1 MNRKNQIY
9 EVFLQSKEQGFTA
22 IEISQKL
29 NLDRANVSS
38 DLNKLVKEGSLVKT
52 NSRPVVF
59 KLQSHT
65 LQQTNHFQN
74 NPANSEY
81 KYEYFYEENIS
92 LRPAIEKARSAI
104 LYPPNGMHTLILG
117 ETGVGKSAFAARMH
131 DFAIRSNVLRK
142 DSPFIIFN
150 CADYANNPQLLL
162 GQLFGVRKGA
172 YTGATEQKGLLEKAN
187 NGILFLDE
195 VHRLTPEGQEMLFT
209 FIDYKLYRRLGE
221 TENERTS
228 NVLIISATTEDP
240 SSTLLSTFTRRIPM
254 VITLPALRDR
264 TYDERFTLIKRFF
277 SEESLRLG
285 KEIVVSANTI
295 RSFLFYPCQN
305 NIGQLKADIQ
315 LACAKAYAD
324 FITHKHDKIR
334 IHSTD
339 LNWYVKEGLFI
350 EKKVKHSITLLN
362 EYFEFSPTKGIIS
375 NPQMDHSADT
385 IYDRID
391 TKYEELKQRGVNQ
404 DELSLLMEND
414 IESYF
419 THYITSINRK
429 LSSKENVQK
438 IIKPE
443 IVTLSEKVL
452 KLAEEKLNKRFNEK
466 ILVALSL
473 HIQTLLQR
481 IQSNKKI
488 HHPNITQIRDQYKN
502 EFSVSIECVKM
513 IEDFSNVSIPFDEV
527 AFITMFFVY
536 GNEDFKVPSSNV
548 KVIVLAHGSGIAREM
563 ANVTNELLENEE
575 VIGIDMPLS
584 EPPQDFL
591 IRVKDYIKSLGKL
604 NGILLCIDMGSLA
617 YIGDIIEAEFSIPVR
632 VIQMVSTAHVIE
644 ASRKATLGYSLDELY
659 QDVRNLTTFFINS
672 HANKTKQ
679 PEFNRS
685 VILTACL
692 TGQGSAIAI
701 KNILAN
707 NLVYDKEMLEIV
719 PISLLNKEELQ
730 KMLNDISKERSI
742 VCIVSNFDISVPFN
756 TFHLQDVLNMKAT
769 KKIQELITYEETYLK
784 MAETLQETISLKD
797 AKKVISV
804 IRRAL
809 NDIQVQTDKFFKNED
824 LMGIVIHMSCM
835 IDRIQNSQPLI
846 PFKDKEDKINSDY
859 LLYLKIK
866 KILQQIEESCDI
878 IIPDDEICYLMEF
891 YSRNDK
897 EQEEQKKESNLLK

>member
-9 EVFLQSKEQGFTA
+9 EVFVQQSNAQGYTA
-22 IEISQKL
+22 IEIATML

-38 DLNKLVKEGSLVKT
+38 DLNKLVKEGLLDKT
-52 NSRPVVF
+52 NSRPVLF
-59 KLQSHT
+59 KLQ
-65 LQQTNHFQN
+65 LNTNSKAKHQVAV
-74 NPANSEY
+74 PGEKPSSEY
-81 KYEYFYEENIS
+81 KHEYFYDENIS

-117 ETGVGKSAFAARMH
+117 ETGVGKSAFAAKMH
-131 DFAIRSNVLRK
+131 EFAIRSNILSQ

-195 VHRLTPEGQEMLFT
+195 IHRLTPEGQEMLFT

-254 VITLPALRDR
+254 VIKLPALRDR
-264 TYDERFTLIKRFF
+264 TYEERFTLIKRFF

-324 FITHKHDKIR
+324 FITNQNDKIR
-334 IHSTD
+334 IYSTD

-362 EYFEFSPTKGIIS
+362 EHFEFSPTKGMIS
-375 NPQMDHSADT
+375 NPQMDDTDT

-391 TKYEELKQRGVNQ
+391 TKYEELKQRGVAQ

-419 THYITSINRK
+419 THYLTSINRK
-429 LSSKENVQK
+429 LSSKENIQK
-438 IIKPE
+438 IMQPE
-443 IVTLSEKVL
+443 IVTLTEKVL
-452 KLAEEKLNKRFNEK
+452 KLAEDKLNKKFSEK
-466 ILVALSL
+466 ILVAFSL

-488 HHPNITQIRDQYKN
+488 YHPNITQIRDQYKN
-502 EFSVSIECVKM
+502 EFSISIECVKM
-513 IEDFSNVSIPFDEV
+513 IEDYTNVSIPFDEV

-536 GNEDFKVPSSNV
+536 GNEDFKEQNSNV
-548 KVIVLAHGSGIAREM
+548 KVIVLAHGNGIAREM
-563 ANVTNELLENEE
+563 ASVTNELLENDE

-591 IRVKDYIKSLGKL
+591 VRVKEYIKSLGKL

-617 YIGDIIEAEFSIPVR
+617 YIGDIIEAECSIPVR

-659 QDVRNLTTFFINS
+659 QDVRNLTTFFINAHS
-672 HANKTKQ
+672 SKKKPT
-679 PEFNRS
+679 EFYRS

-701 KNILAN
+701 KNILSN
-707 NLVYDKEMLEIV
+707 NLFYDKEMIEIV

-730 KMLNDISKERSI
+730 KMLNDISKERNI
-742 VCIVSNFDISVPFN
+742 VCIVSNFDIHVPYN

-769 KKIQELITYEETYLK
+769 KRIQELITYEETYLK
-784 MAETLQETISLKD
+784 MAETLQDTISLKN
-797 AKKVISV
+797 AKNVISV
-804 IRRAL
+804 IRRSL
-809 NDIQVQTDKFFKNED
+809 NDIQVQTGRFFKNED
-824 LMGIVIHMSCM
+824 LMGIVLHMSCM
-835 IDRIQNSQPLI
+835 INRIQNEEPLT
-846 PFKDKEDKINSDY
+846 PFKNKEDKINSHY
-859 LLYLKIK
+859 MLYLKMK
-866 KILQQIEESCDI
+866 KILQQIEEACDI
-878 IIPDDEICYLMEF
+878 IIPDDEICYLLEF
-891 YSRNDK
+891 YSRN
-897 EQEEQKKESNLLK
+897 EVPITN

>member
-9 EVFLQSKEQGFTA
+9 DVFVQQGNENGYTA
-22 IEISQKL
+22 NDIALKL

-38 DLNKLVKEGSLVKT
+38 DLNKLVKEGLLEKT
-52 NSRPVVF
+52 NTRPVLF
-59 KLQSHT
+59 KLQSNSSLVY
-65 LQQTNHFQN
+65 LQSDKKDSI
-74 NPANSEY
+74 NPISSDY

-131 DFAIRSNVLRK
+131 DFAIRSTILSK

-240 SSTLLSTFTRRIPM
+240 ESTLLSTFTRRIPM
-254 VITLPALRDR
+254 VIKLPALRDR
-264 TYDERFTLIKRFF
+264 TYEERYTLIKRFF
-277 SEESLRLG
+277 TEESLRLG

-324 FITHKHDKIR
+324 YITNQHDKIR
-334 IHSTD
+334 IYSTD

-362 EYFEFSPTKGIIS
+362 EHFEFSPTKGIIS
-375 NPQMDHSADT
+375 NPQMDDTDT

-391 TKYEELKQRGVNQ
+391 TKYEELKQRGVAQ
-404 DELSLLMEND
+404 DELTLLMEND
-414 IESYF
+414 IESYY
-419 THYITSINRK
+419 THYLTSINRK
-429 LSSKENVQK
+429 LSSKENIQK
-438 IIKPE
+438 IMRPE

-452 KLAEEKLNKRFNEK
+452 KLAEEKLNKKFNEK

-488 HHPNITQIRDQYKN
+488 YHPNITQIREQYKN
-502 EFSVSIECVKM
+502 EFSISIECVKM

-536 GNEDFKVPSSNV
+536 GNENFKDINSNV
-548 KVIVLAHGSGIAREM
+548 KVIVLAHGNGIAREM

-584 EPPQDFL
+584 EQPQEFL
-591 IRVKDYIKSLGKL
+591 NRVKEYIKSLGKL
-604 NGILLCIDMGSLA
+604 NGILLCIDMGSLS
-617 YIGDIIEAEFSIPVR
+617 YIGDIIESELAIPVR

-672 HANKTKQ
+672 HSNKKKQ
-679 PEFNRS
+679 LEFNRS

-719 PISLLNKEELQ
+719 PISLLNKDELQ
-730 KMLNDISKERSI
+730 KMLKDISKERNI
-742 VCIVSNFDISVPFN
+742 VCIVSNFDIDVPYN

-784 MAETLQETISLKD
+784 MADTLQETISLKN
-797 AKKVISV
+797 AKNVINV
-804 IRRAL
+804 IRRSL
-809 NDIQVQTDKFFKNED
+809 NDIQVQTGRFFKNED
-824 LMGIVIHMSCM
+824 LMGIVLHMSCM
-835 IDRIQNSQPLI
+835 INRIQNEEPLTL
-846 PFKDKEDKINSDY
+846 FKNKEDKINTHY
-859 LLYLKIK
+859 MLYLKMK
-866 KILQQIEESCDI
+866 KILQQIEEACDI
-878 IIPDDEICYLMEF
+878 IIPDDEICYLLEF
-891 YSRNDK
+891 YSRN
-897 EQEEQKKESNLLK
+897 EVAATE

>member
-9 EVFLQSKEQGFTA
+9 DVFVQQSNENGYTA
-22 IEISQKL
+22 NDIALKL

-38 DLNKLVKEGSLVKT
+38 DLNKLVKEGLLEKT
-52 NSRPVVF
+52 NTRPVLF
-59 KLQSHT
+59 KLQSNSSLVY
-65 LQQTNHFQN
+65 LQSDKKDSI
-74 NPANSEY
+74 NPISSDY

-131 DFAIRSNVLRK
+131 DFAIRSTILGK

-209 FIDYKLYRRLGE
+209 FIDYQLYRRLGE

-240 SSTLLSTFTRRIPM
+240 ESTLLSTFTRRIPM
-254 VITLPALRDR
+254 VIKLPALRDR
-264 TYDERFTLIKRFF
+264 TYEERYTLIKRFF
-277 SEESLRLG
+277 TEESLRLG

-324 FITHKHDKIR
+324 YITNQHDKIR
-334 IHSTD
+334 IYSTD

-362 EYFEFSPTKGIIS
+362 EHFEFSPTKGIIS
-375 NPQMDHSADT
+375 NPQMDDTDT

-391 TKYEELKQRGVNQ
+391 TKYEELKQRGVAQ
-404 DELSLLMEND
+404 DELTLLMEND
-414 IESYF
+414 IESYY
-419 THYITSINRK
+419 THYLTSINRK
-429 LSSKENVQK
+429 LSSKENIQK
-438 IIKPE
+438 IMRPE

-452 KLAEEKLNKRFNEK
+452 KLAEEKLNKKFNEK

-488 HHPNITQIRDQYKN
+488 YHPNITQIREQYKN
-502 EFSVSIECVKM
+502 EFSISIECVKM

-536 GNEDFKVPSSNV
+536 GNENFKEINSNV
-548 KVIVLAHGSGIAREM
+548 KVIVLAHGNGIAREM

-584 EPPQDFL
+584 EQPQEFL
-591 IRVKDYIKSLGKL
+591 NRVKEYIKSLGKL
-604 NGILLCIDMGSLA
+604 NGILLCIDMGSLS
-617 YIGDIIEAEFSIPVR
+617 YIGDIIESELAIPVR

-672 HANKTKQ
+672 HSNKKKQ
-679 PEFNRS
+679 LEFNRS

-719 PISLLNKEELQ
+719 PISLLNKDELQ
-730 KMLNDISKERSI
+730 KMLKDISKERNI
-742 VCIVSNFDISVPFN
+742 VCIVSNFDIDVPYN

-769 KKIQELITYEETYLK
+769 KKIQGLITYEETYLK
-784 MAETLQETISLKD
+784 MADTLQETISLKN
-797 AKKVISV
+797 AKNVINV
-804 IRRAL
+804 IRRSL
-809 NDIQVQTDKFFKNED
+809 NDIQVQTGRFFKNED
-824 LMGIVIHMSCM
+824 LMGIVLHMSCM
-835 IDRIQNSQPLI
+835 INRIQNEEPLTL
-846 PFKDKEDKINSDY
+846 FKNKEDKINTHY
-859 LLYLKIK
+859 MLYLKMK
-866 KILQQIEESCDI
+866 KILQQIEEACDI
-878 IIPDDEICYLMEF
+878 IIPDDEICYLLEF
-891 YSRNDK
+891 YSRN
-897 EQEEQKKESNLLK
+897 EVAATE

>member
-9 EVFLQSKEQGFTA
+9 EVFVQQSNEQGYTA
-22 IEISQKL
+22 NDIAQKL

-38 DLNKLVKEGSLVKT
+38 DLNKLVKEGLLVKT

-59 KLQSHT
+59 KLQ
-65 LQQTNHFQN
+65 TNNTKFNQETYQPN
-74 NPANSEY
+74 KKPQIIPASSEY
-81 KYEYFYEENIS
+81 KYEYFYDENIS

-240 SSTLLSTFTRRIPM
+240 ESTLLSTFTRRIPM
-254 VITLPALRDR
+254 VIKLPALRDR
-264 TYDERFTLIKRFF
+264 TYEERFTLIKRFF
-277 SEESLRLG
+277 TEESLRLG

-324 FITHKHDKIR
+324 YITHQHDKIR
-334 IHSTD
+334 IYSTD

-362 EYFEFSPTKGIIS
+362 EHFEFSPTRGIIS
-375 NPQMDHSADT
+375 NPQIDETHT

-391 TKYEELKQRGVNQ
+391 TKYEELKQRGVAQ

-419 THYITSINRK
+419 THYLTSINRK

-452 KLAEEKLNKRFNEK
+452 KLAEEKLNKQFNEK

-488 HHPNITQIRDQYKN
+488 YHPNITQIRDHYKK

-536 GNEDFKVPSSNV
+536 GNENYKELNSNV
-548 KVIVLAHGSGIAREM
+548 KVIVLAHGNGIAREM

-584 EPPQDFL
+584 EPPQEFL
-591 IRVKDYIKSLGKL
+591 IRVKEYIKSLGKL

-632 VIQMVSTAHVIE
+632 VIQLVSTAHVIE
-644 ASRKATLGYSLDELY
+644 ASRKATLGYNLDELY
-659 QDVRNLTTFFINS
+659 QDVRNLTTFFIHS
-672 HANKTKQ
+672 HSSKKKQ
-679 PEFNRS
+679 TEFNRS

-742 VCIVSNFDISVPFN
+742 VCIVSNFDINVTFN

-769 KKIQELITYEETYLK
+769 KTIQELITYEETYLK
-784 MAETLQETISLKD
+784 MAETLQDTISLKN
-797 AKKVISV
+797 AKNVISV
-804 IRRAL
+804 IRRSL
-809 NDIQVQTDKFFKNED
+809 NDIQVQTGRFFKNED
-824 LMGIVIHMSCM
+824 LMGIVLHMSCM
-835 IDRIQNSQPLI
+835 INRIQNEEPLI
-846 PFKDKEDKINSDY
+846 PFKNKEDKINNHY
-859 LLYLKIK
+859 LLYLKMK
-866 KILQQIEESCDI
+866 KILQQIEEACDI

-891 YSRNDK
+891 YSRN
-897 EQEEQKKESNLLK
+897 EIAITE

>member
-1 MNRKNQIY
+1 MLPTSRMTIY
-9 EVFLQSKEQGFTA
+9 FAKATTILIMVLSLLAFQLILLP
-22 IEISQKL
+22 IEI
-29 NLDRANVSS
+29 NV
-38 DLNKLVKEGSLVKT
+38 
-52 NSRPVVF
+52 F
-59 KLQSHT
+59 
-65 LQQTNHFQN
+65 QQIV
-74 NPANSEY
+74 P
-81 KYEYFYEENIS
+81 
-92 LRPAIEKARSAI
+92 
-104 LYPPNGMHTLILG
+104 G
-117 ETGVGKSAFAARMH
+117 E
-131 DFAIRSNVLRK
+131 
-142 DSPFIIFN
+142 
-150 CADYANNPQLLL
+150 LL
-162 GQLFGVRKGA
+162 GKMNTVELVMGPNIFQMILPSNFVDFIFRYLIGM
-172 YTGATEQKGLLEKAN
+172 GLV
-187 NGILFLDE
+187 F
-195 VHRLTPEGQEMLFT
+195 TLFT
-209 FIDYKLYRRLGE
+209 FILLERSYRWKGILFGILYAMAIV
-221 TENERTS
+221 
-228 NVLIISATTEDP
+228 VLI
-240 SSTLLSTFTRRIPM
+240 LIPEIIQSY
-254 VITLPALRDR
+254 VFGND
-264 TYDERFTLIKRFF
+264 F
-277 SEESLRLG
+277 S
-285 KEIVVSANTI
+285 
-295 RSFLFYPCQN
+295 FYPSEVVYMEIGLIAIIITGSILFSKYLLKN

-334 IHSTD
+334 IYSTD

-350 EKKVKHSITLLN
+350 EKKVKHAVTLLN
-362 EYFEFSPTKGIIS
+362 EHFEFSPTKGITS
-375 NPQMDHSADT
+375 NHQLDHSADT

-391 TKYEELKQRGVNQ
+391 TKYEELKQRGVAQ

-419 THYITSINRK
+419 THYLTSINRK
-429 LSSKENVQK
+429 LSSKENVSK

-481 IQSNKKI
+481 VQSNKKI
-488 HHPNITQIRDQYKN
+488 YHPNITQIREQYKN

-536 GNEDFKVPSSNV
+536 GNEDFKVTSSNV
-548 KVIVLAHGSGIAREM
+548 KVIVLAHGNGIAKEM

-604 NGILLCIDMGSLA
+604 NGILLCIDMGSLS

-644 ASRKATLGYSLDELY
+644 ASRKATLGYNLDELY

-672 HANKTKQ
+672 HSNKTKQ

-719 PISLLNKEELQ
+719 PISLLNKDELQ

-742 VCIVSNFDISVPFN
+742 VCIVSNFDINVPFN

-769 KKIQELITYEETYLK
+769 KTIQELITYEETYLK

-859 LLYLKIK
+859 MLYLKIK
-866 KILQQIEESCDI
+866 KIMQQIEDACDI

-891 YSRNDK
+891 YSRNDISRLDEDFYIK
-897 EQEEQKKESNLLK
+897 

>member
-9 EVFLQSKEQGFTA
+9 EVLVQQSNEHGFTA
-22 IEISQKL
+22 NDIAKKL

-38 DLNKLVKEGSLVKT
+38 DLNKLVKEGLLDKS

-59 KLQSHT
+59 KIKLKNGLNQHSN
-65 LQQTNHFQN
+65 QKVQN
-74 NPANSEY
+74 VKFSSEY
-81 KYEYFYEENIS
+81 EYESFYDENIS

-104 LYPPNGMHTLILG
+104 LYPPHGMHTLILG

-131 DFAIRSNVLRK
+131 EFAIRSNVLRD

-150 CADYANNPQLLL
+150 CADYASNPQLLL
-162 GQLFGVRKGA
+162 GQLFGVKKGA
-172 YTGATEQKGLLEKAN
+172 YTGAIEQKGLLEKAN

-195 VHRLTPEGQEMLFT
+195 VHRLSPEGQEMLFT

-240 SSTLLSTFTRRIPM
+240 NSTLLSTFTRRIPM
-254 VITLPALRDR
+254 VIKLPALRER
-264 TYDERFTLIKRFF
+264 TYEERFTLIKRFF
-277 SEESLRLG
+277 TEESLRLG
-285 KEIVVSANTI
+285 KEIIVSANTI

-324 FITHKHDKIR
+324 YITNQNDKIR
-334 IHSTD
+334 IYSTD

-350 EKKVKHSITLLN
+350 EKKVNHSITLLN
-362 EYFEFSPTKGIIS
+362 EHFEFSPTKGISI
-375 NPQMDHSADT
+375 PQMDDTDT

-391 TKYEELKQRGVNQ
+391 TKYEQLMQRGVAQ

-419 THYITSINRK
+419 AHYLTSINRK

-438 IIKPE
+438 IMQPE
-443 IVTLSEKVL
+443 IVTLSEKLL
-452 KLAEEKLNKRFNEK
+452 KVAGEKLNKKFSEK

-488 HHPNITQIRDQYKN
+488 YHPNITQIRDQYKN
-502 EFSVSIECVKM
+502 EFSISIECVKM
-513 IEDFSNVSIPFDEV
+513 IEDFANVAIPFDEA

-536 GNEDFKVPSSNV
+536 GNENFKEQNSNV
-548 KVIVLAHGSGIAREM
+548 KVIVLAHGNGIAREM
-563 ANVTNELLENEE
+563 ANVTNELLENDE

-584 EPPQDFL
+584 EPPQEFL
-591 IRVKDYIKSLGKL
+591 NRVKDYIKSLGKL
-604 NGILLCIDMGSLA
+604 NGILLCIDMGSLS
-617 YIGDIIEAEFSIPVR
+617 YIGDIIEAECAIPVR

-659 QDVRNLTTFFINS
+659 QDVRNLTTFFIHS
-672 HANKTKQ
+672 HSKNKKQ
-679 PEFNRS
+679 QTEFYRS

-692 TGQGSAIAI
+692 TGHGSAIAI
-701 KNILAN
+701 KNILSN
-707 NLVYDKEMLEIV
+707 NLVYDKEMIEIV

-730 KMLNDISKERSI
+730 KMLKDISKERNI
-742 VCIVSNFDISVPFN
+742 VCIISNFDIDVPYN
-756 TFHLQDVLNMKAT
+756 TFHLQDVLNMKAAKT
-769 KKIQELITYEETYLK
+769 IQELISYEETYLK
-784 MAETLQETISLKD
+784 MADTLQETISLKN
-797 AKKVISV
+797 AKKVINV
-804 IRRAL
+804 IRRSL
-809 NDIQVQTDKFFKNED
+809 NDIQLETGRFFKNED
-824 LMGIVIHMSCM
+824 LMGIVLHMSCM
-835 IDRIQNSQPLI
+835 INRIQNGEPLTQ
-846 PFKDKEDKINSDY
+846 FKNKEEKINSHY
-859 LLYLKIK
+859 MLYLKMK
-866 KILQQIEESCDI
+866 KILQQIEEECDI
-878 IIPDDEICYLMEF
+878 IIPDDEVCYLLEF
-891 YSRNDK
+891 YSRS
-897 EQEEQKKESNLLK
+897 E

>member
-1 MNRKNQIY
+1 MSRKNQIY
-9 EVFLQSKEQGFTA
+9 EVFVQQSNEHGFTA
-22 IEISQKL
+22 NDIAKKL

-38 DLNKLVKEGSLVKT
+38 DLNKLVKEGLLDKS

-59 KLQSHT
+59 KIKSKNGINQYS
-65 LQQTNHFQN
+65 NPKVQN
-74 NPANSEY
+74 VKFSFENEHES
-81 KYEYFYEENIS
+81 FYEENIS

-104 LYPPNGMHTLILG
+104 LYPPHGMHTLILG
-117 ETGVGKSAFAARMH
+117 ETGVGKSAFAAKMH
-131 DFAIRSNVLRK
+131 QFAIRSNILCE

-162 GQLFGVRKGA
+162 GQLFGVKKGA
-172 YTGATEQKGLLEKAN
+172 YTGAIEQKGLLEKAN

-195 VHRLTPEGQEMLFT
+195 VHRLSPEGQEMLFT

-240 SSTLLSTFTRRIPM
+240 DSTLLSTFTRRIPM
-254 VITLPALRDR
+254 VIKLPALSDR
-264 TYDERFTLIKRFF
+264 TYEERFTLIKRFF
-277 SEESLRLG
+277 TEESLRLG
-285 KEIVVSANTI
+285 KEIIVSANSI

-324 FITHKHDKIR
+324 YITNQNDKIR
-334 IHSTD
+334 IYSTD

-362 EYFEFSPTKGIIS
+362 EHFEFSPTKGISI
-375 NPQMDHSADT
+375 PQMDDTDT

-391 TKYEELKQRGVNQ
+391 TKYEQLMQRGVAQ

-419 THYITSINRK
+419 THYLSSINRK

-438 IIKPE
+438 IIQPE
-443 IVTLSEKVL
+443 IVALSEKLL
-452 KLAEEKLNKRFNEK
+452 KVAGEKLNKKFNEK

-488 HHPNITQIRDQYKN
+488 YHPNITQIRDQYKN
-502 EFSVSIECVKM
+502 EFSIAIECVKM
-513 IEDFSNVSIPFDEV
+513 IEDFADISIPFDEV

-536 GNEDFKVPSSNV
+536 GNENFKEQNSNI
-548 KVIVLAHGSGIAREM
+548 KVIVLAHGNGIAREM
-563 ANVTNELLENEE
+563 ANVTNELLENNE

-591 IRVKDYIKSLGKL
+591 NRVKDYIKSLGKL

-617 YIGDIIEAEFSIPVR
+617 YIGDIIEAECEIPVR

-659 QDVRNLTTFFINS
+659 QDVRNLTTFFIHS
-672 HANKTKQ
+672 HSKNKQQQT
-679 PEFNRS
+679 EFYRS

-692 TGQGSAIAI
+692 TGHGSAIAI
-701 KNILAN
+701 KNILTN
-707 NLVYDKEMLEIV
+707 NLVYDKEMIEIV

-730 KMLNDISKERSI
+730 KMLKDITKERNI
-742 VCIVSNFDISVPFN
+742 VCIVSNFDIDVPYN
-756 TFHLQDVLNMKAT
+756 TFHLQDVLNMKAAKT
-769 KKIQELITYEETYLK
+769 IQELISYEETYLK
-784 MAETLQETISLKD
+784 MADTLQETISLKN
-797 AKKVISV
+797 AKNVINV
-804 IRRAL
+804 IRRSL
-809 NDIQVQTDKFFKNED
+809 NDIQLETGRFFKNED
-824 LMGIVIHMSCM
+824 LMGIVLHMSCM
-835 IDRIQNSQPLI
+835 INRIQNGEPLTQ
-846 PFKDKEDKINSDY
+846 FKNKEDKINNHY
-859 LLYLKIK
+859 MLYLKMK
-866 KILQQIEESCDI
+866 KILHQIEEACDI
-878 IIPDDEICYLMEF
+878 IIPDDEICYLLEF
-891 YSRNDK
+891 YSRS
-897 EQEEQKKESNLLK
+897 E